1 MRHPRQPH
9 QRLVEVHVT
18 IDEARQYK
26 IAADIV
32 SFTPASR

>member
-18 IDEARQYK
+18 IDEAMKQ
-26 IAADIV
+26 AA
-32 SFTPASR
+32 TTGMELR